1 MTAPDTSAV
10 ASGDRWNG
18 VRRALLV
25 TYSVALL
32 WSIFVWGIP
41 IDRLLVLAWMAV
53 AFGLSAVGRS
63 AGEVKQTARDWVALV
78 AIYIAYDYSRG
89 LADQLGVG
97 VNYTLLQKL
106 DRILFIDHNPNLWLQ
121 WRLYTPGDVKWYDVG
136 GAIVYMSHFVLPVVP
151 LAYLRVRNRTAWLQY
166 VRRFAISLCV
176 SVGVF
181 IVFPAAPPWMVSQL
195 GIGPQISRITGR
207 GWWELNLKTISRT
220 IDRGAAVLNP
230 VAAMP
235 SLHSGLALLVALWFT
250 RNSSWRVRAAALLL
264 PLAMAATLVYF
275 GEHFFVDALAG
286 WAVVLLAWWIS
297 DRWEARKGWESP
309 SFRVS
314 RGSAPRNDVPPTA

>member
-1 MTAPDTSAV
+1 VTSLDASPV
-10 ASGDRWNG
+10 ASVDRWAG
-18 VRRALLV
+18 ARRALLV
-25 TYSVALL
+25 TYSCVLL
-32 WSIFVWGIP
+32 WSIFVWGLP
-41 IDRLLVLAWMAV
+41 IDRLLVLTWMAV
-53 AFGLSAVGRS
+53 AFGLSAVGRPL
-63 AGEVKQTARDWVALV
+63 AEVKQTARDWVALV

-97 VNYTLLQKL
+97 VNYTLLQNL
-106 DRILFIDHNPNLWLQ
+106 DRILFLDHNPNLWLQ

-151 LAYLRVRNRTAWLQY
+151 LALLRVRNRTAWLQY
-166 VRRFAISLCV
+166 VRRFAVTLYV

-181 IVFPAAPPWMVSQL
+181 IVFPAAPPWMVSEL
-195 GIGPQISRITGR
+195 GIGPQVSRITGR
-207 GWWELNLKTISRT
+207 GWWELNLRTISKT
-220 IDRGAAVLNP
+220 IDRGAAVTNP

-250 RNSSWRVRAAALLL
+250 RNSSWRVRSVALLF
-264 PLAMAATLVYF
+264 PLTMAFTLMYF

-286 WAVVLLAWWIS
+286 WTVVLLAWWVS

-309 SFRVS
+309 AFRVS
-314 RGSAPRNDVPPTA
+314 RGSAPRNDAPPTA

>member
-1 MTAPDTSAV
+1 MTSTDVFPAV
-10 ASGDRWNG
+10 SRDRWAV

-41 IDRLLVLAWMAV
+41 IDRLLVLTWMAV

-63 AGEVKQTARDWVALV
+63 AVEVKQTARDWVGLV
-78 AIYIAYDYSRG
+78 AIYLAYDYSRG

-97 VNYTLLQKL
+97 VNYTLLQNL
-106 DRILFIDHNPNLWLQ
+106 DRVLFLDRNPNLWLQ

-151 LAYLRVRNRTAWLQY
+151 LALLRVRNRVAWLQY
-166 VRRFAISLCV
+166 VRRFAITLYV

-207 GWWELNLKTISRT
+207 GWWELNLKTISKT

-235 SLHSGLALLVALWFT
+235 SLHSGLALLVDLWFT
-250 RNSSWRVRAAALLL
+250 RNYSWRVRSVALLF
-264 PLAMAATLVYF
+264 PLAMAVTLMYF

-314 RGSAPRNDVPPTA
+314 RGSAPRSDAPPTA

>member
-1 MTAPDTSAV
+1 MASPDASPAV
-10 ASGDRWNG
+10 SVDRWSG

-25 TYSVALL
+25 TYSGVLL

-41 IDRLLVLAWMAV
+41 IDRLLVLTWMAV

-63 AGEVKQTARDWVALV
+63 FAEVKQTGRDWLALV

-97 VNYTLLQKL
+97 VNYTLLQNL
-106 DRILFIDHNPNLWLQ
+106 DRIIFLGRNPNEALQ

-136 GAIVYMSHFVLPVVP
+136 GAIVYMTHFILPVVP
-151 LAYLRVRNRTAWLQY
+151 LALLRVRNRTAWLQY
-166 VRRFAISLCV
+166 VRRFAITLYV
-176 SVGVF
+176 AVGVF
-181 IVFPAAPPWMVSQL
+181 VVFPAAPPWMVSQR
-195 GIGPQISRITGR
+195 GIGPQVARITGR
-207 GWWELNLKTISRT
+207 GWWELNLKTISKT
-220 IDRGAAVLNP
+220 IDRGAAVMNP

-250 RNSSWRVRAAALLL
+250 RNSTWRVRAVALLF
-264 PLAMAATLVYF
+264 PLTMAVTLLYF

-286 WAVVLLAWWIS
+286 WAVVVLAWWIA
-297 DRWEARKGWESP
+297 DRWETKRGWESP
-309 SFRVS
+309 AFRVS
-314 RGSAPRNDVPPTA
+314 RGSAPRSDAPPTA